1 MKFNYF
7 SILFNI
13 LPLGKSS
20 VILQEALYIDIILE
34 QKVEQKN
41 GLV

>member
-20 VILQEALYIDIILE
+20 VILQEALLRVYLRTSS
-34 QKVEQKN
+34 
-41 GLV
+41 